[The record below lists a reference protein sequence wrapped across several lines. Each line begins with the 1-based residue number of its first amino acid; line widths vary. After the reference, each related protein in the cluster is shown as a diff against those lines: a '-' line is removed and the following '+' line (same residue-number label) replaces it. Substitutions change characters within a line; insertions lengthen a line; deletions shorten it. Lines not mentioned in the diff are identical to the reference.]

1 MLMFI
6 SSDKNI
12 MISLGI
18 WTAAFKLIGILT
30 MMTFNGRFY
39 RISKKDEKQ
48 SIDSIQSCIPVYCQ
62 PIMSVILQFSLITKV
77 QCPGHY
83 HMVLIL
89 FRKRALYDNKGKKT
103 TLIKTL
109 NLWVFSVVNN
119 SLQVNKSH
127 L

>member
-18 WTAAFKLIGILT
+18 WTVAFKLIGILT

-62 PIMSVILQFSLITKV
+62 PIMSVILQFSLIKKV
-77 QCPGHY
+77 QCCGHF

-89 FRKRALYDNKGKKT
+89 FRRRALYENKGKKT

>member
-1 MLMFI
+1 MFI

-39 RISKKDEKQ
+39 RISKKYEKQ
-48 SIDSIQSCIPVYCQ
+48 SVDSTQSCIPVYCQ
-62 PIMSVILQFSLITKV
+62 PIMSVILQFSLITEV
-77 QCPGHY
+77 QCRGHY

-89 FRKRALYDNKGKKT
+89 FRKRALYENKGEK
-103 TLIKTL
+103 
-109 NLWVFSVVNN
+109 NN
-119 SLQVNKSH
+119 IN
-127 L
+127 

>member
-48 SIDSIQSCIPVYCQ
+48 SIDTIQSCIPVYRQ

-77 QCPGHY
+77 QCRGHY

-89 FRKRALYDNKGKKT
+89 FRRRALYENKGKKT
-103 TLIKTL
+103 TLKTL

>member
-1 MLMFI
+1 MFI

-48 SIDSIQSCIPVYCQ
+48 SVDSIQSCIPVYCQ
-62 PIMSVILQFSLITKV
+62 PILNECNLTVFT
-77 QCPGHY
+77 HY
-83 HMVLIL
+83 EGSMPWPLSYGIDLV
-89 FRKRALYDNKGKKT
+89 
-103 TLIKTL
+103 
-109 NLWVFSVVNN
+109 
-119 SLQVNKSH
+119 
-127 L
+127 

>member
-1 MLMFI
+1 MFI

-62 PIMSVILQFSLITKV
+62 PIMSVILQFSLITKGSMPWPLSYGIDLV
-77 QCPGHY
+77 
-83 HMVLIL
+83 
-89 FRKRALYDNKGKKT
+89 
-103 TLIKTL
+103 
-109 NLWVFSVVNN
+109 
-119 SLQVNKSH
+119 
-127 L
+127 